1 MCSLLALAKG
11 RVWGRLLR
19 DGAFEG
25 NRRLRFSLVECG
37 EDLCDLFAG
46 ALAVARLVAIEVHD
60 VHGEIQLT
68 GELAILDG
76 EATYLGGE
84 GHSTVLRGVD
94 SSTIL
99 YFVFASAFLAGEGNL
114 VALERDLSELART
127 EDGFAEVELGEV
139 DLTDAVEGD
148 FCGSDRHLADGV
160 GAIGAGDDG
169 VGCWLG
175 LVVFLATTG
184 GEAEGEAS
192 EEKDRSPLLGIHV
205 CERTKCDT
213 MTEGKVPPYREQR

>member
-1 MCSLLALAKG
+1 MHNALRPEGTASCLLTLAKG
-11 RVWGRLLR
+11 RGWGRLLR

-25 NRRLRFSLVECG
+25 NRRLRISLVECG
-37 EDLCDLFAG
+37 EDLRDLVAG

-84 GHSTVLRGVD
+84 GHSTVLSGVD

-99 YFVFASAFLAGEGNL
+99 YFVFASALLAGEGNL
-114 VALERDLSELART
+114 VVLERDLSELARA
-127 EDGFAEVELGEV
+127 EDGFAEVELSEV
-139 DLTDAVEGD
+139 ELTDAVEGD
-148 FCGSDRHLADGV
+148 FFGSDRHLADGV

-175 LVVFLATTG
+175 LVVFLATAG

-192 EEKDRSPLLGIHV
+192 EEKDRSPLLGIHI
-205 CERTKCDT
+205 CERTN
-213 MTEGKVPPYREQR
+213 V

>member
-1 MCSLLALAKG
+1 MCSLLTLAKG

-25 NRRLRFSLVECG
+25 NRRLRLSLVECG
-37 EDLCDLFAG
+37 EDLRDLFAG

-94 SSTIL
+94 SNTIL
-99 YFVFASAFLAGEGNL
+99 YFVFASALPAGEGNL
-114 VALERDLSELART
+114 VTLERDLSELART

-148 FCGSDRHLADGV
+148 FCGSDRHLIDDV

-175 LVVFLATTG
+175 LVVFLATTR

-205 CERTKCDT
+205 CERTK
-213 MTEGKVPPYREQR
+213 V

>member
-1 MCSLLALAKG
+1 MCSLLTLAKG

-25 NRRLRFSLVECG
+25 NRRLRLSLVECG

-84 GHSTVLRGVD
+84 GHSTVLSGVD

-99 YFVFASAFLAGEGNL
+99 YFVFASALLTGEGDL
-114 VALERDLSELART
+114 VALERDLGELARA
-127 EDGFAEVELGEV
+127 EDGFTEVNLFEI
-139 DLTDAVEGD
+139 
-148 FCGSDRHLADGV
+148 RLADFASEVYFLRGDLYLRDDV
-160 GAIGAGDDG
+160 GDIGAGDDG

-175 LVVFLATTG
+175 LVVFLATAG

-205 CERTKCDT
+205 CERTN
-213 MTEGKVPPYREQR
+213 V